1 MKVFI
6 TRSNSKAE
14 QISFEL
20 EKGLQD
26 SEAFEV
32 LRVFTVSGFDTLSDD
47 FVLSW
52 PKGDNFIINDAAD
65 LKKVLN
71 NFSGPGPLQLA
82 IEEEQPES
90 EDDEESYEFVTS
102 GAVESATEE
111 TEEEEV
117 SSADEEIP
125 EKAQA
130 LEDEEPVIEDYQAE
144 DKVEE
149 EEVNKEAEGTA
160 SPAAEGS
167 VPQPSLRTRVLQLV
181 ASIGAEGM
189 QNLVAITHS
198 LLKEGVQLADALR
211 VAIDSS
217 EVASSSQLVKDV
229 LPLLDVY
236 AAQYQHWVQMFAAFD
251 VDNMIALIPSLVESV
266 TRSMEG
272 SERVELDLR
281 PLMAQMC
288 PQMLKKMES
297 CIPNG
302 QERCWNVAS
311 PARPFDVFE
320 TARADLE
327 RETGTNLQVHR
338 GITCDV
344 CDASPIVGVRYK
356 SVTRPDFD
364 LCDKCEPTHDPNDPL
379 IKIKQPVD
387 QLEFLPGFREF
398 RRQCGAS
405 QNHHRGPWGASRGCG
420 RRRGGR
426 GRGRGRCGRGGR
438 HFWKKMMAGC
448 HNEGDEMPCQKMKKM
463 WKQWSEKCKENGKPM
478 PCEMMKQYAEKCK
491 AEGKPT
497 PCEMMKTYMKKMGC
511 VNEDGSPNP
520 RMFMQ
525 KMMQKMSGD
534 CQNEDG
540 SVNPCMMMKKM
551 MGHSQ
556 EMMGKMSENWK
567 KADGSPEKFMQGMM
581 SSHNEMMGQMFP
593 EPSAPAA
600 EETNISAP
608 EMVRGDPT
616 LAAFK
621 AEKLEKKQ
629 EIRSKKEQI
638 RALKQEA
645 KQCRKELKAMK
656 KKSPKLAA
664 KLVGHLDM
672 DEVSEQVAGSCCL
685 KTWKVKN
692 TGTTTWPED
701 TFITFLKGHV
711 KLVADGYHVVPIT
724 ETVNPGEVTYIHAM
738 FNVPKVEQGSF
749 SVVYRLCDPN
759 GKKFGPQLKTVVNV
773 VPPPPVVE
781 EEPEEAAP
789 LEADVVPRVSTTS
802 TLATART
809 YEEELLDEVDVEPE
823 VQEEEEAPA
832 PAPFQ
837 YEAELQTLKAMG
849 FNDEEMLKSMLIAHG
864 GNVQATV
871 AMLF

>member
-14 QISFEL
+14 QVSFEL

-32 LRVFTVSGFDTLSDD
+32 LRVFTVSGFDSLSDD

-71 NFSGPGPLQLA
+71 NFSGPALHLVIDEPV
-82 IEEEQPES
+82 ES
-90 EDDEESYEFVTS
+90 EDDESYEFVTS
-102 GAVESATEE
+102 GAVESA

-130 LEDEEPVIEDYQAE
+130 FEDEEPVIEDYQAE
-144 DKVEE
+144 GTAPPEE
-149 EEVNKEAEGTA
+149 PQAEGTA
-160 SPAAEGS
+160 PPAAEGTA
-167 VPQPSLRTRVLQLV
+167 PEQPSIRTRVLQLV

-211 VAIDSS
+211 VAIETS

-229 LPLLDVY
+229 LPLVDVY

-251 VDNMIALIPSLVESV
+251 VNNMIALIPSLVESV

-272 SERVELDLR
+272 NERVELDLR
-281 PLMAQMC
+281 PLMQQMC
-288 PQMLKKMES
+288 PQMLKKMEA

-302 QERCWNVAS
+302 QERCWNVESA
-311 PARPFDVFE
+311 ARPFEVFE

-327 RETGTNLQVHR
+327 RETGANLQVHR

-344 CDASPIVGVRYK
+344 CEASPIVGVRYK

-364 LCDKCEPTHDPNDPL
+364 LCEKCEATHDPNDPL

-387 QLEFLPGFREF
+387 HLEFLPGFREF
-398 RRQCGAS
+398 RRQCGA
-405 QNHHRGPWGASRGCG
+405 NKRGPWG
-420 RRRGGR
+420 RRGGCRR

-448 HNEGDEMPCQKMKKM
+448 NQGDENEMPCHKMKKM
-463 WKQWSEKCKENGKPM
+463 WKHWAEKSKAEGKPM
-478 PCEMMKQYAEKCK
+478 PCEMMKKYAQKCK
-491 AEGKPT
+491 AEGKPS
-497 PCEMMKTYMKKMGC
+497 PCDMIKSHMKEMGC

-520 RMFMQ
+520 HMFMQ
-525 KMMQKMSGD
+525 KMMKKMSAQ

-551 MGHSQ
+551 MGHHQ
-556 EMMGKMSENWK
+556 EMMAKASQNWE
-567 KADGSPEKFMQGMM
+567 KADGNPEKFMESMM
-581 SSHNEMMGQMFP
+581 SSHKEKMGGMFP
-593 EPSAPAA
+593 EPSAPAP
-600 EETNISAP
+600 ETNISAP
-608 EMVRGDPT
+608 IVRGDPT

-621 AEKLEKKQ
+621 AEKKE
-629 EIRSKKEQI
+629 EIRSKKDQI
-638 RALKQEA
+638 RALKKEA

-656 KKSPKLAA
+656 KVTKLCA
-664 KLVGHLDM
+664 KVVGHLDM
-672 DEVSEQVAGSCCL
+672 DEESEQVAGSCCL

-692 TGTTTWPED
+692 TGSTVWPED

-711 KLVADGYHVVPIT
+711 KLVADGYHAIPIT
-724 ETVNPGEVTYIHAM
+724 ETVKPGEVTYIHAM
-738 FNVPKVEQGSF
+738 LNVPNVDEGSF

-759 GKKFGPQLKTVVNV
+759 GKKFGPQLRTVINV
-773 VPPPPVVE
+773 VPAQE
-781 EEPEEAAP
+781 EEEAVVSAPPEEAAR
-789 LEADVVPRVSTTS
+789 ASTTS
-802 TLATART
+802 SLATART
-809 YEEELLDEVDVEPE
+809 YEEELLEEVEAEPS
-823 VQEEEEAPA
+823 APE
-832 PAPFQ
+832 PAFQ

-849 FNDEEMLKSMLIAHG
+849 FADEEMLKGMLVANG

>member
-1 MKVFI
+1 MQVVI
-6 TRSNSKAE
+6 TRSNSQAE
-14 QISFEL
+14 QVTFVL

-71 NFSGPGPLQLA
+71 NFSGPGPLSLV
-82 IEEEQPES
+82 IDEPVES
-90 EDDEESYEFVTS
+90 EDDESYEFVTS
-102 GAVESATEE
+102 GAVESATE
-111 TEEEEV
+111 TEEEV

-130 LEDEEPVIEDYQAE
+130 LEDEQPVIEDYQAE
-144 DKVEE
+144 ETAE
-149 EEVNKEAEGTA
+149 NGEPEPEYTAPPQAEGT
-160 SPAAEGS
+160 
-167 VPQPSLRTRVLQLV
+167 VPEPSLRTRVMQLV

-211 VAIDSS
+211 VAIDTS
-217 EVASSSQLVKDV
+217 EVASNSQLVKDL

-251 VDNMIALIPSLVESV
+251 VDNMIALIPSIVESV

-272 SERVELDLR
+272 NERVELDLR

-288 PQMLKKMES
+288 PQMLQKMES
-297 CIPNG
+297 CIPRG
-302 QERCWNVAS
+302 QERCWNVES

-364 LCDKCEPTHDPNDPL
+364 LCEKCEPTHDPNDPL

-387 QLEFLPGFREF
+387 RLEFLPGFHEF
-398 RRQCGAS
+398 RRQCGA
-405 QNHHRGPWGASRGCG
+405 N
-420 RRRGGR
+420 RRGRWGGCRR
-426 GRGRGRCGRGGR
+426 GRGRGRCGRGG
-438 HFWKKMMAGC
+438 FWKKMMAGC
-448 HNEGDEMPCQKMKKM
+448 NQGDQEMSCQKMKKM
-463 WKQWSEKCKENGKPM
+463 FKEWSEKCQASGKPMM
-478 PCEMMKQYAEKCK
+478 PCEMMKQYAAKCK

-497 PCEMMKTYMKKMGC
+497 PCEMMQQWVEKCKAAGKPTPCDMMKGYMKKMGC

-520 RMFMQ
+520 GMFMQ
-525 KMMQKMSGD
+525 KMMQKMSAQ

-540 SVNPCMMMKKM
+540 SMNPCMMMKKM
-551 MGHSQ
+551 MGHHK
-556 EMMGKMSENWK
+556 EMMAKMSQNWEN
-567 KADGSPEKFMQGMM
+567 ADGNPQKFMEGMM
-581 SSHNEMMGQMFP
+581 NSHNKLMGQMCP
-593 EPSAPAA
+593 EPSAPAP
-600 EETNISAP
+600 ELNVSAP
-608 EMVRGDPT
+608 EVRGDPT

-621 AEKLEKKQ
+621 AEKKQ

-638 RALKQEA
+638 RALKKEA

-656 KKSPKLAA
+656 KVSKLCA
-664 KLVGHLDM
+664 KVVGHIDM
-672 DEVSEQVAGSCCL
+672 DEVSEQVAGSCCIQ
-685 KTWKVKN
+685 TWKVKN
-692 TGTTTWPED
+692 TGNTVWPAD
-701 TFITFLKGHV
+701 TFVTFTKGHV
-711 KLVADGYHVVPIT
+711 KIVADGYHAIPVT
-724 ETVNPGEVTYIHAM
+724 ETVNPGEVAYIHAM
-738 FNVPKVEQGSF
+738 FNVPNVEQGTF

-759 GKKFGPQLKTVVNV
+759 GKKFGGQLRTVINV
-773 VPPPPVVE
+773 VPAAPETDE
-781 EEPEEAAP
+781 EEQEIAAP
-789 LEADVVPRVSTTS
+789 EAVRASTS
-802 TLATART
+802 SLATAVT
-809 YEEELLDEVDVEPE
+809 YEEELLAEVEAEQP
-823 VQEEEEAPA
+823 EAPA

-837 YEAELQTLKAMG
+837 YAEQLQTLKAMG
-849 FNDEEMLKSMLIAHG
+849 FTDEEMLKGMLVANG
-864 GNVQATV
+864 GDVQATV